1 MSLLGLTQGKNVMQQ
16 IYEALNEERC
26 ILVLGPN
33 LATMPLGDTKVP
45 IHQQSSIE
53 LSKFLNQSGISFD
66 QNKNDQLDYI
76 ALRCVK
82 SNLPQIGHS
91 QLLSLLQQAYS
102 KQAHQVPG
110 IYTELAKIPF
120 HFILNASSDNYMAQA
135 LGEKA
140 QLRYLNYHR
149 NDLSHINS
157 RRPIGDFSAEAP
169 LVYNLFGL
177 FEDKE
182 SLVISKL
189 DQLEFINKLFNR
201 TIEIPNSVLNQ
212 FRPDSLYLFLGFD
225 SKSWHL
231 PILFRILGFH
241 EHRAAFFYEEGS
253 IEKALEDLYTDVF
266 KFQFRNDSILEFIKK
281 LWNGY
286 HDWQT
291 HRPNT
296 TLEEENSVYVSS
308 PLNGL
313 SQSTTAQVLMMTA
326 NPKNTQALNLNK
338 EINQIGA
345 EQERSKYR
353 NRFRIE
359 KELDVSKGNISFI
372 LRKNAPQ
379 ILHFSGHGTGKGL
392 LFYGEN
398 ELSDQVSGEKLGK
411 IIRNHY
417 SISCVFLNACYSKDQ
432 ATAIAQYVPN
442 VIGTTKAISD
452 KQATSFAAYFYRHIF
467 AGLTYEEAYRQALD
481 DLSLDNFRPEDFVF
495 YKQGQLVVI
504 S

>member
-33 LATMPLGDTKVP
+33 LASMQTDAGDVP
-45 IHQQSSIE
+45 IHTQSSIE
-53 LSKFLNQSGISFD
+53 LSKYLAQSGISFD
-66 QNKNDQLDYI
+66 PTKSDQLDYI

-91 QLLSLLQQAYS
+91 QLLGLLQHAYS
-102 KQAHQVPG
+102 KQAHQIPN
-110 IYTELAKIPF
+110 IYLELAKIPF
-120 HFILNASSDNYMAQA
+120 HFILNASSDNYLYQA
-135 LGEKA
+135 IGTDKA

-149 NDLSHINS
+149 NDLSSINS
-157 RRPIGDFSAEAP
+157 RKPIGDFSSDSP
-169 LVYNLFGL
+169 LIYNLFGL

-201 TIEIPNSVLNQ
+201 TIEIPNSILNQ
-212 FRPDSLYLFLGFD
+212 FRSDSVYLFLGFD
-225 SKSWHL
+225 AKSWHL

-241 EHRAAFFYEEGS
+241 EHRAAFFYEEEA
-253 IEKALEDLYTDVF
+253 IEKALEDLYTDIF
-266 KFQFRNDSILEFIKK
+266 KFQFRNDSMLDFIKN
-281 LWNGY
+281 LGEGY
-286 HDWQT
+286 EAWENNQPIQDEQ
-291 HRPNT
+291 
-296 TLEEENSVYVSS
+296 EEMAYVSS

-313 SQSTTAQVLMMTA
+313 SQSNSAQVLMMTA

-338 EINQIGA
+338 EINQIG
-345 EQERSKYR
+345 EELERSKYR
-353 NRFRIE
+353 DRFRIE
-359 KELDVSKGNISFI
+359 KELDVTKGNISFI

-379 ILHFSGHGTGKGL
+379 VLHFSGHGTGKGL

-398 ELSDQVSGEKLGK
+398 EFSDQVSGEKLGK

-417 SISCVFLNACYSKDQ
+417 SISCVFLNACYSEEQ
-432 ATAIAQYVPN
+432 ATAIAQFVPN

-467 AGLTYEEAYRQALD
+467 AGLNYEDAYRQALD
-481 DLSLDNFRPEDFVF
+481 DLSLDNFKAEDFVF
-495 YKQGQLVVI
+495 FKQGQLLII